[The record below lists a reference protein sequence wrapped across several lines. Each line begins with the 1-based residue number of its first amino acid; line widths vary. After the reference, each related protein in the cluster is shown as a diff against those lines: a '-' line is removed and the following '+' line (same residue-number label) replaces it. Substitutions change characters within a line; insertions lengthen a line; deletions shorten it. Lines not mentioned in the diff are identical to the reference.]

1 MILHREKPKEFTHAY
16 TQWELINKFCKVP
29 RIQDGC
35 IKSIAF
41 LYTTNKQSKH
51 EVKNIIPFTTISRRI
66 KYLGINLTKE
76 VWRCVLWKLQN
87 IVERL

>member
-1 MILHREKPKEFTHAY
+1 MR
-16 TQWELINKFCKVP
+16 INKFCKVP

-35 IKSIAF
+35 RKSIAF

-76 VWRCVLWKLQN
+76 V
-87 IVERL
+87 